1 MSARPP
7 RGTAE
12 KGKIDRDEEENPAIV
27 ANRSLIAFN
36 AATGVSV
43 AKECRRQLAVM
54 NVNHGQIIRCWL
66 LEFPITIGLRQFTP
80 IGRRPLA
87 KAWPTVLR
95 FNGPNPAG
103 HPEASHRDRCGQHPD
118 HTKVAQW
125 LVCATREQH
134 ATNCGSEAACQ
145 MLYS

>member
-7 RGTAE
+7 RGTAQ

-66 LEFPITIGLRQFTP
+66 LELSIRMKLHQLTP
-80 IGRRPLA
+80 VDRRPPP
-87 KAWPTVLR
+87 W
-95 FNGPNPAG
+95 
-103 HPEASHRDRCGQHPD
+103 
-118 HTKVAQW
+118 
-125 LVCATREQH
+125 
-134 ATNCGSEAACQ
+134 
-145 MLYS
+145 